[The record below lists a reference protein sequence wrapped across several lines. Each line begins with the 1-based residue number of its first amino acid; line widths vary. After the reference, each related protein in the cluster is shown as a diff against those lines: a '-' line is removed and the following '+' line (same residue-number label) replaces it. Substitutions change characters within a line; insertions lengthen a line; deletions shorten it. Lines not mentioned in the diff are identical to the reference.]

1 MKLLFGI
8 LSSGFAKTFGL
19 GESDNLPG
27 LCPELPNQENFQIE
41 RYLGQWHGWVE
52 YWEYE
57 LGHVDPYDTALSTDS
72 INDMARL
79 KHFRLA
85 EWNFHYGSD
94 TIFLRTFFY

>member
-52 YWEYE
+52 SWEYNN
-57 LGHVDPYDTALSTDS
+57 LWIRTRGSVWYRV
-72 INDMARL
+72 INGQYKR
-79 KHFRLA
+79 H
-85 EWNFHYGSD
+85 G
-94 TIFLRTFFY
+94 